1 MAEVINV
8 INNDTLPIPID
19 ERFGVY
25 LMKKNGVCA
34 KYEYKDVRGKVTA
47 DGQYSVMLAG
57 KEYLLQDGLGCPKTE
72 WKQIVYHDIL
82 EFVDYSMFK
91 KVCNKQLN
99 SRDLTRVIKHRLVF
113 LEEKDNKTIAMKF
126 DGKYIMDKLESNMQ
140 CLYEDEFWKRWYD
153 RYILKNKTRLKIK
166 LAVYDTEF
174 EISIDK
180 KDIEKFYYSSRL
192 VTERLNA
199 YTHAHK
205 NSKTEHEIALM
216 TMLDL
221 ALLSIRKE
229 SNESK

>member
-82 EFVDYSMFK
+82 ESVDYSMFK

-99 SRDLTRVIKHRLVF
+99 SRDFTKVIKHRLVF

-174 EISIDK
+174 EISIEK
-180 KDIEKFYYSSRL
+180 KDIEKFYYASRL

-205 NSKTEHEIALM
+205 NSKTKHEIALM